1 MARWICRHGCRQQ
14 IEANGVM
21 EAEDVAKMGF
31 RGAGDGSRARQACL
45 TWEWRRLQPYKE
57 GSTMLLCI
65 CGLAVSHDSP

>member
-1 MARWICRHGCRQQ
+1 
-14 IEANGVM
+14 M